1 MPTRQLKEVIE
12 KLDLEVKSAKGN
24 LEAEVKGGYVSDLL
38 SDVMANSKKGDIWVT
53 LQIHPNIAAVG
64 TLKELAGIIINNGR
78 EPEGE
83 TLKKAEVEALP
94 IMVSKLPAFEL
105 VGRMYELGISGL
117 R

>member
-1 MPTRQLKEVIE
+1 MKLKEVVE
-12 KLDLEVKSAKGN
+12 KLDLEVKSASGN
-24 LEAEVKGGYVSDLL
+24 LETEVTGGYVSDLL
-38 SDVMANSKKGDIWVT
+38 SDVMANCKKGDIWVT

-64 TLKELAGIIINNGR
+64 TLKELAGIIVNNGR
-78 EPEGE
+78 KPEGE

-105 VGRMYELGISGL
+105 VGKMYELGISGL